1 VRSTAVY
8 NEAVAS
14 LLALMR
20 MEFMNWE
27 GGHLCL
33 SLLCPDTP
41 DSNGHVMLYVVRVC
55 VCVCVRERER
65 EREREKERDRET
77 DREHVLRREGYEHF
91 CCFHH
96 ASKG

>member
-1 VRSTAVY
+1 
-8 NEAVAS
+8 
-14 LLALMR
+14 
-20 MEFMNWE
+20 
-27 GGHLCL
+27 
-33 SLLCPDTP
+33 
-41 DSNGHVMLYVVRVC
+41 
-55 VCVCVRERER
+55 VRERER